1 MGVHKKVATF
11 TTSDFGRT
19 IGNNGDGTDHAWST
33 INLMMSNASKF
44 NGGKFVGDLPD
55 FTMGGDHDIRDGGK
69 GRFVPKL
76 AVEQML
82 ASVCDWFG
90 VPETD
95 METLFPNLKNFK
107 TGS

>member
-1 MGVHKKVATF
+1 
-11 TTSDFGRT
+11 
-19 IGNNGDGTDHAWST
+19 
-33 INLMMSNASKF
+33 MMSNASEFK
-44 NGGKFVGDLPD
+44 GGKFVGDLPD
-55 FTMGGDHDIRDGGK
+55 FTMGGDHDIRDKGK

-90 VPETD
+90 VPEAD

-107 TGS
+107 TDSSIKSAYLDLFSPS